1 MLYSIFVYQISRL
14 IKFKAVNIYFDNAAT
29 TALDKDV
36 FDAMVPYMLEY
47 FGNPSSTHTYGRKTR
62 AAVENARLTVA
73 EALGAN
79 PDEIYF
85 TSGGTEGDN
94 TAILSAVRGLGIK
107 HVITSRLEHHAV
119 LNTVKSLA
127 KNDEISLHFLENDAN
142 GNLDLV
148 QLEELLQQVPRAF
161 VTLMHGNNEIGNLND
176 IEHIGNLCKANN
188 AIFHTDTVQTMG
200 HFRFDL
206 SQLNVDFLVGS
217 AHKFHGPKGVGFL
230 YVRKSVNVSP
240 LMYGGSQERGV
251 RAGTENVA
259 GIVGLAKALE
269 IAYSGFDS
277 HRNFISH
284 LKRCC
289 LEKLQSG
296 FPSLVFNGNSGSV
309 SNSMHTV
316 ISVSFPSSRQHLLS
330 YLDTKGIAAS
340 GGSACTSGAA
350 SSHVLT
356 ALGAGAGKQVIRFS
370 FSRFNSV
377 QEITYLIQQ
386 LAEVVDVKQKSALVL
401 PDTNSIYAS

>member
-1 MLYSIFVYQISRL
+1 
-14 IKFKAVNIYFDNAAT
+14 VNVYFDNAAT

-47 FGNPSSTHTYGRKTR
+47 FGNPSSAHTYGRKTR

-73 EALGAN
+73 ESIGAN

-94 TAILSAVRGLGIK
+94 TAILSAVRGLGSK
-107 HVITSRLEHHAV
+107 HIITSRLEHHAV

-127 KNDEISLHFLENDAN
+127 KNAEITLHFLDNDVN
-142 GNLDLV
+142 GNLDLA
-148 QLEELLQQVPRAF
+148 QLEGLLQKLPRAF
-161 VTLMHGNNEIGNLND
+161 VSLMHGNNEIGNLND
-176 IEHIGNLCKANN
+176 IERIGNLCKANN
-188 AIFHTDTVQTMG
+188 ALFHTDTVQTMG

-206 SQLNVDFLVGS
+206 SELNVDFLVGS

-230 YVRKSVNVSP
+230 YVRNSVNVSP
-240 LMYGGSQERGV
+240 LLYGGSQERGV

-269 IAYSGFDS
+269 VAYSGFDS

-289 LEKLQSG
+289 LQKLQSR
-296 FPSLVFNGNSGSV
+296 FPSVVFNGNSGSIDR
-309 SNSMHTV
+309 SMHTV
-316 ISVSFPSSRQHLLS
+316 ISASFPSTRQHLLS

-356 ALGAGAGKQVIRFS
+356 ALGAETGKQVLRFS

-377 QEITYLIQQ
+377 QEIDYLIQQ
-386 LAEVVDVKQKSALVL
+386 LADVTDLQLKPESLL
-401 PDTNSIYAS
+401 YETSTT

>member
-1 MLYSIFVYQISRL
+1 
-14 IKFKAVNIYFDNAAT
+14 VNVYFDNAAT
-29 TALDKDV
+29 TVLDKDV
-36 FDAMVPYMLEY
+36 FEAMVPYMLEY
-47 FGNPSSTHTYGRKTR
+47 FGNPSSAHTYGRKTR
-62 AAVENARLTVA
+62 AAVENARLSVA
-73 EALGAN
+73 ESLGAD

-119 LNTVKSLA
+119 LNTVKSLVKTDGIA
-127 KNDEISLHFLENDAN
+127 LHFLDNDSH
-142 GNLDLV
+142 GNLDLL
-148 QLEELLQQVPRAF
+148 QLEELLHQLPQAF
-161 VTLMHGNNEIGNLND
+161 VSLMHGNNEIGNLND
-176 IEHIGNLCKANN
+176 IERIGRLCKANN
-188 AIFHTDTVQTMG
+188 ALFHTDTVQTMG

-206 SQLNVDFLVGS
+206 SKLNIDFLVGS

-230 YVRKSVNVSP
+230 FVRKSVKVSP

-289 LEKLQSG
+289 LEKLRTYI
-296 FPSLVFNGNSGSV
+296 PSAVYNGNSGRLD
-309 SNSMHTV
+309 NSMHTV
-316 ISVSFPSSRQHLLS
+316 ISASFPSTRQHLLS

-356 ALGAGAGKQVIRFS
+356 ALGADAGKQVIRFS

-377 QEITYLIQQ
+377 QEIDYLIKQ
-386 LAEVVDVKQKSALVL
+386 LSDVVDVKIK
-401 PDTNSIYAS
+401 PASPLLKTSTI

>member
-1 MLYSIFVYQISRL
+1 MNV
-14 IKFKAVNIYFDNAAT
+14 YFDNAAT

-47 FGNPSSTHTYGRKTR
+47 FGNPSSAHTYGRKTR

-73 EALGAN
+73 EAIGAN

-119 LNTVKSLA
+119 LNTVKSLQ
-127 KNDEISLHFLENDAN
+127 KNGEITLHFLDNDVH
-142 GNLDLV
+142 GNIDLI
-148 QLEELLQQVPRAF
+148 QFEALLQKVPRAF

-176 IEHIGNLCKANN
+176 IVQIGNLCKEYE

-200 HFRFDL
+200 HFQFDL
-206 SQLNVDFLVGS
+206 SELNVDFLVGS

-259 GIVGLAKALE
+259 GIVGMAKALE

-289 LEKLQSG
+289 LEKLQAR
-296 FPSLVFNGNSGSV
+296 FPSVIFNGNSGRV
-309 SNSMHTV
+309 SSSMHTV
-316 ISVSFPSSRQHLLS
+316 ISASFPSTRQHLLS

-356 ALGAGAGKQVIRFS
+356 ALGAEGGKQVIRFS
-370 FSRFNSV
+370 FSRFNSI
-377 QEITYLIQQ
+377 QEIDYLIQQ
-386 LAEVVDVKQKSALVL
+386 LADVVDVKSKPASLQL
-401 PDTNSIYAS
+401 DTSNI